1 MPKRIL
7 QGEVVSNKAA
17 KTITVKVERRVT
29 HPVYKKV
36 IIKSK
41 KYHAHDE
48 QNKCQI
54 GDVVSIIECA
64 PISKTKSWQ
73 VVYEE
78 APKAE
83 TKAKK

>member
-7 QGEVVSNKAA
+7 QGEVVSNKS
-17 KTITVKVERRVT
+17 TQTVTVKVERRVT

-48 QNKCQI
+48 LSKCQI
-54 GDVVSIIECA
+54 GDFVSIQECA

-73 VVYEE
+73 VIYDD
-78 APKAE
+78 A
-83 TKAKK
+83 AKSKKKS